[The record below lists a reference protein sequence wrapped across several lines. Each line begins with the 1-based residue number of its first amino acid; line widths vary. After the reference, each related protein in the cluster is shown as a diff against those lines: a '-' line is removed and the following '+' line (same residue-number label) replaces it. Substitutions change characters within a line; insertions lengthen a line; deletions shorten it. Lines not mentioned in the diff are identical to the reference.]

1 MASPQLDATT
11 LKLYY
16 SPGACSLSPHIA
28 LRELD
33 LDVELVKVDT
43 KTKRMDDN
51 RDFRE
56 INPYGY
62 VPALELDDGEI
73 VTEGPAIVQ
82 YLADLRPEVGIAPP
96 NGTIERT
103 RVQSALALINSE
115 IHKAIG
121 GLFNPALDEAGLDAA
136 KAKIDAR
143 LDVLE
148 RQLGDDHY
156 LANNR
161 YSVADAYLFVVMRWL
176 RFFKISLDKWP
187 HLAAHHQRIGERPAV
202 QAAMAEEGLK

>member
-1 MASPQLDATT
+1 M
-11 LKLYY
+11 KLYY

-28 LRELD
+28 AREAGLD
-33 LDVELVKVDT
+33 IELVKVDT

-62 VPALELDDGEI
+62 VPALELDNGEI
-73 VTEGPAIVQ
+73 VLEGPAIVQ
-82 YLADLRPEVGIAPP
+82 YLADLRPEAGIAPP
-96 NGTIERT
+96 NGTLERT

-121 GLFNPALDEAGLDAA
+121 ALFNPALDEAGKEAA

-143 LDVLE
+143 LGVLE
-148 RQLGDDHY
+148 AQVGTNEY

-176 RFFKISLDKWP
+176 RFFKIDLDQWP
-187 HLAAHHQRIGERPAV
+187 ALAAHHARVGERAAV
-202 QAAMAEEGLK
+202 QAAMEAEGIR

>member
-1 MASPQLDATT
+1 M
-11 LKLYY
+11 KLYY

-28 LRELD
+28 ARETG

-43 KTKRMDDN
+43 KSKLMADN

-62 VPALELDDGEI
+62 VPALELDNGEI
-73 VTEGPAIVQ
+73 VLEGPAIVQ
-82 YLADLRPEVGIAPP
+82 YLADLRPDAGIAPP
-96 NGTIERT
+96 NGTLERT

-121 GLFNPALDEAGLDAA
+121 ALFNPALDDAGKDAA

-148 RQLGDDHY
+148 AQFGQDEY
-156 LANNR
+156 IANNR

-176 RFFKISLDKWP
+176 PFLKIDMAKWP
-187 HLAAHHQRIGERPAV
+187 TLAAHHERVRARPAV
-202 QAAMAEEGLK
+202 QAAMEAEGIR